1 MHPRGCVPNII
12 RSSDKVYA
20 MNVDVDTNDA
30 AERLG
35 RALARHRNVDPLGL
49 VLVFYLHEAQAVEPG
64 RTDRQQ
70 TLDLLDFAAQWQKAL
85 AAQIEQIVLSAR
97 DMGAS
102 WADIGASVGI
112 GKQTAYSR
120 WGKAIESRDG
130 NYFINDVARDMEL
143 PLVRVTPSTP
153 LTEAQ
158 ANPIAPTAAQR
169 RRVAGWIKGDP
180 DTEWT
185 DLDLIANAV
194 VTLARSMAAT
204 AQRDWND
211 EAEAEHYL
219 TLALA
224 VMAPAAPGAEVAGGT
239 N

>member
-1 MHPRGCVPNII
+1 
-12 RSSDKVYA
+12 
-20 MNVDVDTNDA
+20 MNVNVDANAA

-35 RALARHRNVDPLGL
+35 RALARHGSVDPLAL
-49 VLVFYLHEAQAVEPG
+49 VLVFYLHEGQTIAPG
-64 RTDRQQ
+64 RTERQQ
-70 TLDLLDFAAQWQKAL
+70 TLDLLGFAAQWHKAL
-85 AAQIEQIVLSAR
+85 AAQIEQMVLSAR
-97 DMGAS
+97 DTGAS

-130 NYFINDVARDMEL
+130 KYFINDVARDMEL
-143 PLVRVTPSTP
+143 PLVRVTPSTSP
-153 LTEAQ
+153 TEAQ

-169 RRVAGWIKGDP
+169 RRVAGWMKGDP
-180 DTEWT
+180 DAEWN

-194 VTLARSMAAT
+194 VTLARGMAAT

-219 TLALA
+219 TLALT
-224 VMAPAAPGAEVAGGT
+224 VMTPAAPGAEVAGEET
-239 N
+239 